1 MWGMITALVSGAL
14 MSIQGVFNSA
24 VMKQTSMWVSAGWVQ
39 ISAFVVCLLMWLF
52 TGRGAVSGLWQ
63 IEPRYMLTGG
73 VIGAFI
79 TLLIVVAQILVAYLI
94 EVFGWFGVEKA
105 GFEWRKAIG
114 AAVAI
119 AGIVIFRWE

>member
-52 TGRGAVSGLWQ
+52 TLAD
-63 IEPRYMLTGG
+63 
-73 VIGAFI
+73 
-79 TLLIVVAQILVAYLI
+79 
-94 EVFGWFGVEKA
+94 
-105 GFEWRKAIG
+105 
-114 AAVAI
+114 
-119 AGIVIFRWE
+119 

>member
-52 TGRGAVSGLWQ
+52 TGRGAVSELWQ
-63 IEPRYMLTGG
+63 LEH
-73 VIGAFI
+73 
-79 TLLIVVAQILVAYLI
+79 
-94 EVFGWFGVEKA
+94 
-105 GFEWRKAIG
+105 
-114 AAVAI
+114 AVYADRRRDR
-119 AGIVIFRWE
+119 GIYHVHGHQEL

>member
-52 TGRGAVSGLWQ
+52 TGRGAVSELWQ

-73 VIGAFI
+73 VIGSGYKDIFAFVV
-79 TLLIVVAQILVAYLI
+79 LIVVLI
-94 EVFGWFGVEKA
+94 IRPHGLLGKKTAEK
-105 GFEWRKAIG
+105 
-114 AAVAI
+114 V
-119 AGIVIFRWE
+119 

>member
-63 IEPRYMLTGG
+63 IEPRY
-73 VIGAFI
+73 AD
-79 TLLIVVAQILVAYLI
+79 
-94 EVFGWFGVEKA
+94 
-105 GFEWRKAIG
+105 RRRDR
-114 AAVAI
+114 
-119 AGIVIFRWE
+119 GIYHVHGHQEL

>member
-52 TGRGAVSGLWQ
+52 TGRGAVSGAL
-63 IEPRYMLTGG
+63 
-73 VIGAFI
+73 AD
-79 TLLIVVAQILVAYLI
+79 
-94 EVFGWFGVEKA
+94 
-105 GFEWRKAIG
+105 
-114 AAVAI
+114 
-119 AGIVIFRWE
+119 

>member
-52 TGRGAVSGLWQ
+52 TGRGAVSD
-63 IEPRYMLTGG
+63 RT
-73 VIGAFI
+73 
-79 TLLIVVAQILVAYLI
+79 
-94 EVFGWFGVEKA
+94 
-105 GFEWRKAIG
+105 
-114 AAVAI
+114 AVYADRRRDR
-119 AGIVIFRWE
+119 GIYHVHGHQEL